1 MRVARSERKLLS
13 MTTIELREHL
23 QSLSAE
29 RYAAALAG
37 LDRDESYL
45 RDLQEEIEATH
56 SAFVGAAVTEIA
68 TFRAQLSGALQG

>member
-1 MRVARSERKLLS
+1 